1 MASLSPDVSAAL
13 ASLRTRW
20 GAAAPRVIGSL
31 AIAPEAA
38 EDSALGELADA
49 LPGGLPRVKPRPAD
63 ADRVIGTGFAA
74 LDAIL
79 GPGGMPRDA
88 AVALC
93 GEPSSGQ
100 TTLALRLVAEAQ
112 TGGAI
117 AAWVDLARSLD
128 PVEAVARGVRL
139 EWLVVLQPE
148 SPDEGIAM
156 AGSLLAGRSVD
167 VLVIDLPDH
176 ARTGHSPQNPPR
188 PGPRNDPPAPRNGP
202 RSGHPPKR
210 PPSLA
215 NRLERLAALARRAG
229 VLFIVL
235 EPPGLGQELTA
246 AVAASTALRLELA
259 RRSWIRLGR
268 DVVGQRTEVVV
279 GRNRFGP
286 TGRRAELR
294 ILYAEGGGRDACLE
308 RDALLADPRGTPD
321 TALASLPI
329 TGLAGPRATTD
340 APISLHSRT
349 HDRATSPPSLDASA
363 APSRPGPLRLV
374 PGRTVDPGRPTL
386 DNGQRPRR
394 ESGRGRAWRSAG
406 DAARERT
413 PARP

>member
-31 AIAPEAA
+31 AIVPEF
-38 EDSALGELADA
+38 EPDSQ
-49 LPGGLPRVKPRPAD
+49 PAD
-63 ADRVIGTGFAA
+63 TDRVIGTGFAA

-79 GPGGMPRDA
+79 GPGGVPRDA
-88 AVALC
+88 AIALC
-93 GEPSSGQ
+93 GAPSSGQ
-100 TTLALRLVAEAQ
+100 TTVALRLVAEAQ
-112 TGGAI
+112 AGGAI

-167 VLVIDLPDH
+167 VLVIDLP
-176 ARTGHSPQNPPR
+176 AE
-188 PGPRNDPPAPRNGP
+188 A
-202 RSGHPPKR
+202 RSGSPAEVHDVPTGRASGRPPKR

-215 NRLERLAALARRAG
+215 NRLERLAALGRRAG
-229 VLFIVL
+229 VLLIIL
-235 EPPGLGQELTA
+235 EPPGLGRELTA

-268 DVVGQRTEVVV
+268 DVVGQRTEVIV

-294 ILYAEGGGRDACLE
+294 ILYAEGGGRDACLA
-308 RDALLADPRGTPD
+308 RDGLLADATP
-321 TALASLPI
+321 
-329 TGLAGPRATTD
+329 D
-340 APISLHSRT
+340 APISLQSRT
-349 HDRATSPPSLDASA
+349 HDRATSPPALDPPA
-363 APSRPGPLRLV
+363 APPRPGPLHLV
-374 PGRTVDPGRPTL
+374 PGRTADPGRPTVG
-386 DNGQRPRR
+386 DGDRPRR
-394 ESGRGRAWRSAG
+394 ESGRGRARRAPG
-406 DAARERT
+406 DAARERA